1 MEWQLPI
8 QKVEIGNINIGSPWA
23 RLQHGDTIQK
33 PMAPLSYFGTQFR
46 LPFVSLI
53 FPPLPVIEYNSSTG
67 KLVLDM
73 FESSLASIK
82 LNTLQDTIVNAI
94 AYHQAGWF
102 KSEFSKDDIVRGF
115 QPIIQDNHLHLH
127 CPSFMLE
134 HVRAIP
140 IFKDGEW
147 KKLSE
152 DDLKLGTRVR
162 VAVKIHGISF
172 LSKSALGL
180 MQPSVSKSAFASPG
194 LMQPSL
200 DLRSGNR
207 NDVDMKWSGKC
218 RLQHRI
224 LGFIA
229 M

>member
-1 MEWQLPI
+1 MPKTFRLFLWLGAKTLSRYITQGKMEWQLPI

-23 RLQHGDTIQK
+23 RLSHGEGAQK

-53 FPPLPVIEYNSSTG
+53 FPPLPVIEYNASTG

-94 AYHQAGWF
+94 SYHQAGWF

-127 CPSFMLE
+127 CPSSASPSGASLSSG
-134 HVRAIP
+134 IS

-147 KKLSE
+147 KKLSA

-172 LSKSALGL
+172 L
-180 MQPSVSKSAFASPG
+180 
-194 LMQPSL
+194 
-200 DLRSGNR
+200 NR
-207 NDVDMKWSGKC
+207 NDGDKWSGKC

-229 M
+229 T

>member
-23 RLQHGDTIQK
+23 RLSHGEGAQK

-53 FPPLPVIEYNSSTG
+53 FPPLPVIEYNASTG

-94 AYHQAGWF
+94 SYHQAGWF

-127 CPSFMLE
+127 CPSSASPSGASLSSG
-134 HVRAIP
+134 IS

-147 KKLSE
+147 KKLSA

-162 VAVKIHGISF
+162 VAVKIHGISY
-172 LSKSALGL
+172 L
-180 MQPSVSKSAFASPG
+180 
-194 LMQPSL
+194 
-200 DLRSGNR
+200 NR
-207 NDVDMKWSGKC
+207 NDGDKWSGKC

-229 M
+229 T

>member
-23 RLQHGDTIQK
+23 RLSNGETPQK

-53 FPPLPVIEYNSSTG
+53 FPPLPVIEYNAATG

-73 FESSLASIK
+73 FDSSLASIK

-94 AYHQAGWF
+94 SYHQAGWF

-127 CPSFMLE
+127 CPSPSPSTGPS
-134 HVRAIP
+134 IY
-140 IFKDGEW
+140 KDGAW
-147 KKLSE
+147 KKLSA

-172 LSKSALGL
+172 L
-180 MQPSVSKSAFASPG
+180 
-194 LMQPSL
+194 
-200 DLRSGNR
+200 NR
-207 NDVDMKWSGKC
+207 NDGDAKWSGKC

-229 M
+229 T

>member
-23 RLQHGDTIQK
+23 RLSHGESAQK

-53 FPPLPVIEYNSSTG
+53 FPPLPVIEYNSATG

-94 AYHQAGWF
+94 SYHQAGWF
-102 KSEFSKDDIVRGF
+102 KSEFSKDEIIRGF

-127 CPSFMLE
+127 CPSPSHLSG
-134 HVRAIP
+134 AS
-140 IFKDGEW
+140 IFKDGVW
-147 KKLSE
+147 KKLTA

-172 LSKSALGL
+172 L
-180 MQPSVSKSAFASPG
+180 
-194 LMQPSL
+194 
-200 DLRSGNR
+200 NR
-207 NDVDMKWSGKC
+207 EQVGCKPLATGGKDVDVKWSGKC

-229 M
+229 T

>member
-23 RLQHGDTIQK
+23 RLSHGESAQK

-53 FPPLPVIEYNSSTG
+53 FPPLPVIEYNSATG

-94 AYHQAGWF
+94 SYHQAGWF
-102 KSEFSKDDIVRGF
+102 KSDFSKDDIVRGF

-127 CPSFMLE
+127 CPSPSPMSE
-134 HVRAIP
+134 HIRCIP
-140 IFKDGEW
+140 IFKDGQW
-147 KKLSE
+147 KKLTA

-172 LSKSALGL
+172 LNREQVGCKHLATG
-180 MQPSVSKSAFASPG
+180 
-194 LMQPSL
+194 
-200 DLRSGNR
+200 GNDG
-207 NDVDMKWSGKC
+207 DVKWSGKC

-229 M
+229 I